1 MGKLLGKLK
10 GYKTYLTVAIA
21 FVIGGLN
28 AVGVID
34 AAMTERI
41 LVILGFLGLGFVRA
55 GINNSK

>member
-10 GYKTYLTVAIA
+10 GYKTYLTIAIA

-28 AVGVID
+28 SVGVID
-34 AAMTERI
+34 AALTERI
-41 LVILGFLGLGFVRA
+41 LVILGFLGLGFVRS